1 LKGREWAMSDE
12 AGFTSKH
19 QAYRVMDAFDEL
31 FKMWKPR
38 PKFELINAN
47 ESKAEYLKHKLYY

>member
-1 LKGREWAMSDE
+1 
-12 AGFTSKH
+12 
-19 QAYRVMDAFDEL
+19 MDAFDEL